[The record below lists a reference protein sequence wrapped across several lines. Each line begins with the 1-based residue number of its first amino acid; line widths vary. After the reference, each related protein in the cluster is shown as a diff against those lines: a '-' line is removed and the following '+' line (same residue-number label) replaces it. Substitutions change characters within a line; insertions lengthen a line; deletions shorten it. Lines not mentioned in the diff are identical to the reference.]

1 MKPKPAPR
9 LPVYGPPN
17 RPQPAK
23 AGVKAAH
30 RPGQPGAP
38 RTNAPTLTAP
48 LPIIVAPI
56 PASYVRPIPPASAA
70 PPDELTAALL
80 KDPPIILHEGRLI
93 LNPPIFAHLTKIE
106 LDNLQTLPASEALQ
120 ILQAFV
126 VQHFKDKMRKMAL
139 ERDRLAQERLAA
151 ASAARIAA
159 GGAHPAT
166 TAGGV
171 KTGMV
176 ARPGVPGVARPAGSA
191 LPRPAGV
198 GVAGAKPIGT
208 GVNRPP
214 QARVGVPVKAGVG
227 PKGAVSVKTGVP
239 NRPTGVAK
247 PLVKTGV
254 PARTGPPG
262 QAKPNPSTTLTST
275 PATKPLLSATTAQAS
290 TIAGSNGATTAPQMN
305 TKRKLESTD
314 ESDKA
319 SKIVKVDGPKAVTAE
334 IKSADVKVPVVV
346 VVEKK
351 V

>member
-1 MKPKPAPR
+1 MKPRPVAR
-9 LPVYGPPN
+9 LHVYGPPN

-23 AGVKAAH
+23 AGVKAAP

-93 LNPPIFAHLTKIE
+93 LNPPIFAHLTKVE

-159 GGAHPAT
+159 GGAHPAS

-191 LPRPAGV
+191 VPRPAGS
-198 GVAGAKPIGT
+198 GVPGAKLAGSA
-208 GVNRPP
+208 VNRPP

-227 PKGAVSVKTGVP
+227 PKGALPAKAGVP
-239 NRPTGVAK
+239 NRPAGVAK
-247 PLVKTGV
+247 PLVKGGV
-254 PARTGPPG
+254 PTRPIPPG
-262 QAKPNPSTTLTST
+262 QAKPNLSSTSTST
-275 PATKPLLSATTAQAS
+275 PVKALSAVNTPTTG
-290 TIAGSNGATTAPQMN
+290 TIAGTTGAITAPQMT

-319 SKIVKVDGPKAVTAE
+319 SKIVKLDAPKAVAGE
-334 IKSADVKVPVVV
+334 IKSADLKVPVAG